1 MKEGFFMTRTIA
13 LAGVATLALLAA
25 PLQAQ
30 NTPPALAAAAPL
42 PQGAPVS
49 ALVRD
54 VDIPYQQ
61 FTLKNGLRV
70 VVHTDRKAPVVAV
83 SVWYHIGSKDEPK
96 GRTGFAHLFEHLMFG
111 GSENSDQSWFQ
122 PMQAIG
128 ATGLNG
134 TTYFDRTNYFET
146 VPRGALDT
154 ALFLESDRMGH
165 LLGAITQEKLDI
177 QRGVV
182 QNEKRGNDNQ
192 PGGLVNYKVLETLF
206 PDGHPYQHSTIGSM
220 ADLDTASLADVKGWF
235 RDHYGPNNAV
245 LVLAGDIDVAA
256 ARPLVEKYFGNIP
269 AGPQNT
275 PTLAAVPTLKQ
286 RVDLTFKDQVANTTV
301 TRTWAIPGM
310 LDKDAVALDVAAS
323 IIGGLDSSR
332 LENSLVR
339 GSKMAV
345 SVSAGAQAFERVG
358 RFVVSAVVTP
368 GKDPAAVGAALDAAI
383 ADFIRTGP
391 TEAELRR
398 AKTADIAQTIRGL
411 EEVGGFGGKA
421 VALATG
427 AVYANDPGFA
437 KKQLQIEAALTPA
450 EVKAAAAKWLSRPV
464 LAYTLEPGER
474 GKYEEAAS
482 VTGAAATTPPVKA
495 SPAAQGPAPV
505 ARGAIPTPGK
515 TADLDFPTIEH
526 AKLSNGIEV
535 EFARRAAVP
544 VVNVAVDFDAG
555 NAADPKTKLGTEALM
570 LRLLEQGTDRYT
582 AEQIAQA
589 EENLGANISASAS
602 MDRTKVAM
610 SALTPNLAPSLDLL
624 ADIVRH
630 PAFRPADIER
640 VRGQQMASIASEM
653 KQPVPLALRVLP
665 PILYGPTSPYGVPF
679 TGTGSPAA
687 IPTISQADLT
697 SFQSAW
703 LRPDKA
709 KIFVVGDTDLKTLM
723 PLLERSFGDWRASGT
738 APTKDFAGTLP
749 PSTGRIVVIDRP
761 NTPQS
766 LIFAGILTP
775 LKGTDNLVPFEQ
787 ANDVLGGSFLS
798 RINMDLRETKHWS
811 YGVSGFPYAVEHT
824 VPYLIYAPVQADQ
837 TGPSIAALRSNIADF
852 VGGKGVTEA
861 EMARTISGAVNE
873 LPGRF
878 ESGSAVLS
886 AMEDND
892 VYNRPDNY
900 YATLPTRLRALTAG
914 ELDAAAKRAIDPSKI
929 TWVVIGDNAK
939 IKPQLDTLGLPVEV
953 LPAAAL
959 MGGK

>member
-1 MKEGFFMTRTIA
+1 MTKTIA
-13 LAGVATLALLAA
+13 LAGVALLALTLPAGAQQAA
-25 PLQAQ
+25 TSA
-30 NTPPALAAAAPL
+30 PAATATAL

-70 VVHTDRKAPVVAV
+70 VVHTDRKAPVVAL

-134 TTYFDRTNYFET
+134 TTSFDRTNYFET

-165 LLGAITQEKLDI
+165 LLGAVSQSKLDI

-192 PGGLVNYKVLETLF
+192 PGGLVYYAVQETLF
-206 PDGHPYQHSTIGSM
+206 PAGNPYHHTPIGSM
-220 ADLDTASLADVKGWF
+220 ADLDKASLADVKGWF
-235 RDHYGPNNAV
+235 QQHYGPNNAV
-245 LVLAGDIDVAA
+245 LVLAGDIDPAA
-256 ARPLVEKYFGNIP
+256 AKPLVEKYFGSIP
-269 AGPQNT
+269 RGPTNEPT
-275 PTLAAVPTLKQ
+275 MAPVPTLAK

-301 TRTWAIPGM
+301 TRTWAIPGI
-310 LDKDAVALDVAAS
+310 LDADAPALDVAAS

-345 SVSAGAQAFERVG
+345 SVSAYSQNLERVG
-358 RFVVSAVVTP
+358 QFEISAVVAP
-368 GKDPAAVGAALDAAI
+368 GKDAKAVGDAIDAAV
-383 ADFIRTGP
+383 ADFIKTGP

-411 EEVGGFGGKA
+411 EAVGGFGGKA
-421 VALATG
+421 VALASG
-427 AVYANDPGFA
+427 AVYANDPGFF
-437 KKQLQIEAALTPA
+437 KKQLAAEAALTPA
-450 EVKAAAAKWLSRPV
+450 QVKAAAAKWLSRPV

-482 VTGAAATTPPVKA
+482 VAAVA
-495 SPAAQGPAPV
+495 SPTTAPAGASTAPPAPATV
-505 ARGAIPTPGK
+505 ARGAIPTPVK
-515 TADLDFPTIEH
+515 TADLDFPEIQH

-544 VVNVAVDFDAG
+544 VVNVAIDFDAG
-555 NAADPKTKLGTEALM
+555 NAADPKAKLGTQAMM
-570 LRLLEQGTDRYT
+570 LRLLEQGTERYT

-589 EENLGANISASAS
+589 EEDLGANISASAS
-602 MDRTKVAM
+602 MDRTKIGL

-624 ADIVRH
+624 ADIVRN

-640 VRGQQMASIASEM
+640 VRGQQLASIAAET
-653 KQPVPLALRVLP
+653 KQPVPLALRTLP
-665 PILYGPTSPYGVPF
+665 PILYGPASPYGVPF
-679 TGTGSPAA
+679 TGTGSPVVVAGL
-687 IPTISQADLT
+687 TQADIK
-697 SFQSAW
+697 SFRDAW

-709 KIFVVGDTDLKTLM
+709 KIFVVGDTDLKTIM
-723 PLLERSFGDWRASGT
+723 PLLEKSFGSWRASGA
-738 APTKDFAGTLP
+738 APTKDFSSAMP
-749 PSTGRIVVIDRP
+749 QSKGRIVMIDRP
-761 NTPQS
+761 GTPQS
-766 LIFAGILTP
+766 LIFAGVLTP
-775 LKGTDNLVPFEQ
+775 NKGTDDLIALDQ

-798 RINMDLRETKHWS
+798 RLNMDLRETKHWS
-811 YGVSGFPYAVEHT
+811 YGVSGMVYNVKHTMPYM
-824 VPYLIYAPVQADQ
+824 IYAPVQGDQ
-837 TGPSIAALRSNIADF
+837 TGPSIAALRGNVESFI
-852 VGGKGVTEA
+852 GGKGVTPE
-861 EMARTISGAVNE
+861 ELKRTIAGSINE

-886 AMEDND
+886 AMESND
-892 VYNRPDNY
+892 VYGRPDNY
-900 YATLPTRLRALTAG
+900 YSTLPTRLRALTAA
-914 ELDAAAKRAIDPSKI
+914 ELDAAAKAAIDPAKI
-929 TWVVIGDNAK
+929 TWVVIGDYTK
-939 IKPQLDTLGLPVEV
+939 VKPQLDTLGLPVEV
-953 LPAAAL
+953 LPAASV

>member
-1 MKEGFFMTRTIA
+1 MTKTIA
-13 LAGVATLALLAA
+13 LASVALLALAA
-25 PLQAQ
+25 PLEAQ
-30 NTPPALAAAAPL
+30 TTAKVATSATATTL
-42 PQGAPVS
+42 PQGAPVA
-49 ALVRD
+49 ALVRNI
-54 VDIPYQQ
+54 DIPYQQ

-146 VPRGALDT
+146 VPRGALAT

-192 PGGLVNYKVLETLF
+192 PGGLVDYKVLETLF

-220 ADLDTASLADVKGWF
+220 ADLDKASLADVKGWF
-235 RDHYGPNNAV
+235 REHYGPNNAV

-256 ARPLVEKYFGNIP
+256 ARPLVEKYFGDIP
-269 AGPQNT
+269 MGPKNE
-275 PTLAAVPTLKQ
+275 PTMAAVPTLKQ
-286 RVDLTFKDQVANTTV
+286 RIDLTFKDQVANTTV

-310 LDKDAVALDVAAS
+310 LDPDAPALDVAAS

-332 LENSLVR
+332 LENTLVR

-345 SVSAGAQAFERVG
+345 SVSAGAQSFERVG

-368 GKDPAAVGAALDAAI
+368 GQDPKAVGDAIDAAV

-391 TEAELRR
+391 TETELRR
-398 AKTADIAQTIRGL
+398 AKTSDIAQTIRGL

-437 KKQLQIEAALTPA
+437 KKQLEAEAALTPA
-450 EVKAAAAKWLSRPV
+450 QVKAAAAKWLSRPV

-482 VTGAAATTPPVKA
+482 VAATAIAATPPAKA
-495 SPAAQGPAPV
+495 APNAAGPAL
-505 ARGAIPTPGK
+505 ATRGVIPTPAQ
-515 TADLDFPTIEH
+515 TADLQFPTIEH
-526 AKLSNGIEV
+526 AKLSNGIAV
-535 EFARRAAVP
+535 EFARRVAVP
-544 VVNVAVDFDAG
+544 VVNVAIDFDAG
-555 NAADPKTKLGTEALM
+555 NAADPKAKLGTQSVM
-570 LRLLEQGTDRYT
+570 LRMLEQGTSRYT

-589 EENLGANISASAS
+589 QENLGATISTNAT
-602 MDRTKVAM
+602 MDRTNVRL
-610 SALTPNLAPSLDLL
+610 SALKPNLAPSLDLL
-624 ADIVRH
+624 ADIVRN
-630 PAFRPADIER
+630 PAFRPADLER
-640 VRGQQMASIASEM
+640 VRGQALASIASEA

-665 PILYGPTSPYGVPF
+665 PILYGTASPYGVPF
-679 TGTGSPAA
+679 TGTGNPAA
-687 IPTISQADLT
+687 VATVTGAELAAFKD
-697 SFQSAW
+697 AW

-709 KIFVVGDTDLKTLM
+709 KIFVVGDTSLDEIM
-723 PLLERSFGDWRASGT
+723 PLLEKSFGSWQMSGT
-738 APTKDFAGTLP
+738 APTKNFMGALP
-749 PSTGRIVVIDRP
+749 PSKGRIVVIDRT

-766 LIFAGILTP
+766 LIFAGVLTP
-775 LKGTDNLVPFEQ
+775 SQGTDNLVPLDQ

-798 RINMDLRETKHWS
+798 RLNMDLRETKHWS
-811 YGVSGFPYAVEHT
+811 YGVQGLLYIVEHT
-824 VPYLIYAPVQADQ
+824 VPYMIYAPVQADQ
-837 TGPSIAALRSNIADF
+837 TGPSIAALRSQIASF
-852 VGGKGVTEA
+852 VGDKGVTPA
-861 EMARTISGAVNE
+861 ELKRTIAGSINE

-878 ESGSAVLS
+878 ESGAAVLS
-886 AMEDND
+886 AMEIND
-892 VYNRPDNY
+892 VYNRPDDY
-900 YATLPTRLRALTAG
+900 YAKLPGKLRALTAG
-914 ELDAAAKRAIDPSKI
+914 ELDAAAKAAIDPAKI
-929 TWVVIGDNAK
+929 TWVVIGDHAK

-953 LPAAAL
+953 LPAAAV